1 MAITKTKIEAK
12 LRIVNLQY
20 KQGFQTNYNANYGGY
35 NLTTN
40 NGSHIVRHRMS
51 AKELYQFLDGLYMG
65 FYHLRDGDVFPV

>member
-1 MAITKTKIEAK
+1 MAITKNTIQAK
-12 LRIVNLQY
+12 LNAVNLQY
-20 KQGFQTNYNANYGGY
+20 KEGFQTSYNSNYGGY

-65 FYHLRDGDVFPV
+65 YYHLRDGDIF